1 MIMGHMRR
9 VSILALS
16 LVLAC
21 GGAIGKGPD
30 AAHGGGANG
39 ADDSIGDLA
48 ARQGGLLG
56 STGGGYESSGVNGSF
71 KLDLVEQAAPV
82 KLDGTLREWPARA
95 PAKTAISGT
104 ASGTVFSCALQ
115 YDDSRIYFGGE
126 VTTSGLY
133 RTARFGDDEDHA
145 SLVIA
150 FPSTGALSAVEV
162 GVYAGKPGESAGVV
176 KYASGPMK
184 GQQVPGAKIVEAPM
198 DKGYSFEASIPW
210 SAFPEARTT
219 RVGLRGAGRY
229 YDAQGSSGIKAV
241 LATSQGDVGHPV
253 DLAALPMESEQSLIE
268 QYLTPKGLL
277 AATPRADVYADINGD
292 GTKERIAVFEH
303 TVTVVGST
311 YRGGKEFFYRDLG
324 ADLVRLDARDVTGR
338 GREDLLIRR
347 KFAGSSER
355 EWLEVWSFFSDE
367 PTTTFAHEMAITSGD
382 KQIVNAARV
391 GNKEIEI
398 TYEPAKVWDATTYR
412 EPTASDVAPVL
423 LPWGAVRSQTFR
435 FEGQKFT
442 KSKEVAQTP
451 TGPAA
456 VVTAVQQVKPPEP
469 ATPTVQRNADV
480 SGSLL
485 DKYKS
490 DQHVAA
496 DVRPKVSLEVHVD
509 GDARPEKVVLIGKDI
524 VVFGPGFKGGS
535 AYAFITLSQFAD
547 AADVKELTARDL
559 TGDGAAD
566 LIVRGVRHVSAAG
579 QGSVDMDVMF
589 VYQVKGETL
598 TRVFSIESGREQSG
612 KRVQGLVQFVPSA
625 DGKHFEVDVR
635 PGRATGWT
643 DKTYPWAQDQ
653 PGSGALEPL
662 LLPWGKIDHLR
673 YAFNGTQFA
682 KTP

>member
-1 MIMGHMRR
+1 MRR
-9 VSILALS
+9 AQILALS

-21 GGAIGKGPD
+21 GGGSGKG
-30 AAHGGGANG
+30 ASSANG
-39 ADDSIGDLA
+39 GKGNGQDDSIGDLA

-56 STGGGYESSGVNGSF
+56 GGTGGGYENSGVNGSF
-71 KLDLVEQAAPV
+71 KLDMVEQASPV

-95 PAKTAISGT
+95 PAKTVISGS
-104 ASGTVFSCALQ
+104 ANGTSFGCALQ
-115 YDDSRIYFGGE
+115 YDDARIYFGGE

-133 RTARFGDDEDHA
+133 RTARFGEDEDHA

-150 FPSTGALSAVEV
+150 FPVTGALNAVEV
-162 GVYAGKPGESAGVV
+162 GLYAGKPGESSGVV
-176 KYASGPMK
+176 KYLSGPMK

-210 SAFPEARTT
+210 GAFPSASTT
-219 RVGLRGAGRY
+219 RVGLRGSGRY
-229 YDAQGSSGIKAV
+229 YDAQGSAGIKAV
-241 LATSQGDVGHPV
+241 LATSPGDVTHATE
-253 DLAALPMESEQSLIE
+253 LAALPGESEQSLIE

-277 AATPRADVYADINGD
+277 AASPRADVYADINGD
-292 GTKERIAVFEH
+292 GSKERIAVFEH
-303 TVTVVGST
+303 TVTIVGST
-311 YRGGKEFFYRDLG
+311 YRAGKEFFYRDLG
-324 ADLVRLDARDVTGR
+324 AELVSLQAKDITGR

-347 KFAGSSER
+347 KFAGSAER
-355 EWLEVWSFFSDE
+355 EWLEVWSFFGDE
-367 PTTTFAHEMAITSGD
+367 PTTTFAHEMAVTSGD

-398 TYEPAKVWDATTYR
+398 TYEPAKGWDPTTYR
-412 EPTASDVAPVL
+412 EPTANDVEPVL
-423 LPWGAVRSQTFR
+423 LPWGAVKSQTFR
-435 FEGQKFT
+435 FEGQKFQ

-451 TGPAA
+451 TGPTPTVAT
-456 VVTAVQQVKPPEP
+456 VQVKPPEP
-469 ATPTVQRNADV
+469 ATPTVKKNTDV

-485 DKYKS
+485 DKYKA
-490 DQHVAA
+490 DQHVGAES
-496 DVRPKVSLEVHVD
+496 PKVSLEVHVD

-524 VVFGPGFKGGS
+524 VVFGPGFKNGT

-547 AADVKELTARDL
+547 AADIKEMTARDL

-566 LIVRGVRHVSAAG
+566 LIVRGVRHVTAAG
-579 QGSVDMDVMF
+579 QGQVDMDVMF
-589 VYQVKGETL
+589 IYQVKGETL

-612 KRVQGLVQFVPSA
+612 KRVQGLVQFVPSS
-625 DGKHFEVDVR
+625 DGKHFEIDVR

-673 YAFNGTQFA
+673 YAFNGTQFS